1 MPPEGGW
8 WCRCA
13 SGRQLVSD
21 RYNSELGDRY
31 NSDWYNSEQFFE
43 PPDNSEQLFEPPD
56 IHYHC
61 ADFANAER
69 Q

>member
-21 RYNSELGDRY
+21 RYNSEQL
-31 NSDWYNSEQFFE
+31 FE